1 MKFMSRKLKRE
12 PSIFVFEQLHGIV
25 SADKTIFALFPSF
38 IKHSIYILK
47 FLIVSAHGMPYMLN
61 NQDRNL
67 LKISLCNAYEH

>member
-1 MKFMSRKLKRE
+1 MKFISRKLKRE
-12 PSIFVFEQLHGIV
+12 RSIFVFEQLHGIV
-25 SADKTIFALFPSF
+25 SADKTIFALFLSLV
-38 IKHSIYILK
+38 KRSIYILK